1 MFRLYLSVVL
11 VAVKDAGE
19 WVEQSKKKHRN
30 VTRWIWAE
38 FKEAKWSDSGNGGR
52 REGSAGWSMETWM
65 LCVCW
70 AQSHKSVVC
79 WGPRGDG
86 MAAYCCGRQ
95 ISGMSHEDFSI
106 WHSTEQKREPGL
118 CCLNRGRSVSPGVSR
133 PVCVLGQ
140 VWMKCV
146 LCTRSIGLWL
156 LRSWAELDHRVTAT
170 AWVSLPFPFL
180 CRNFKNK

>member
-38 FKEAKWSDSGNGGR
+38 FKEAKWPDSGNGGM
-52 REGSAGWSMETWM
+52 REGSEGWSMETWM

-86 MAAYCCGRQ
+86 MAAYCYGWQ
-95 ISGMSHEDFSI
+95 ISGMSQEDLSI

-118 CCLNRGRSVSPGVSR
+118 CCLEAGPWALVLAGL
-133 PVCVLGQ
+133 CVLGQ

-156 LRSWAELDHRVTAT
+156 LRSSAELDHRVTAA

>member
-38 FKEAKWSDSGNGGR
+38 FKEAKWSDSGNGGK
-52 REGSAGWSMETWM
+52 REGSEGWSMETWM

-86 MAAYCCGRQ
+86 MAAYCCGWQ

-133 PVCVLGQ
+133 PVCAGSGLDEVCALHSQHWFVAAEVLG
-140 VWMKCV
+140 
-146 LCTRSIGLWL
+146 
-156 LRSWAELDHRVTAT
+156 WAWSQGDSH
-170 AWVSLPFPFL
+170 SLGFPSFSFPL
-180 CRNFKNK
+180 QKLQK